1 MSSLRMVKLFGW
13 EGKMAQRVLDVREE
27 ELHYLQ
33 KRRVFLMFSNLVK
46 SVPNFTFT
54 PGGRSEVCLQ
64 LRRASSSNYR
74 VFCQFVSVLNLI

>member
-13 EGKMAQRVLDVREE
+13 EGKMSQRVLDVREE

-33 KRRVFLMFSNLVK
+33 RRRVFLMFSNLVK
-46 SVPNFTFT
+46 SVPNHFQ

-64 LRRASSSNYR
+64 LRRASSGNYR
-74 VFCQFVSVLNLI
+74 MFFYFVSVLNLI